1 MIQTHPFPT
10 FLTVMLYSYLLGSR
24 TTVVLFGPRTDPFD
38 RRLRAIESLD
48 AQQNCCYLRSQS
60 ISVFYAHLIVRNSL
74 IQLTYKNSFHSRP
87 SSLRIWTTS
96 LVDRSIMQ

>member
-24 TTVVLFGPRTDPFD
+24 ITVVLFGPRTDPFD

-48 AQQNCCYLRSQS
+48 AQTKLLLSKKPVYIC
-60 ISVFYAHLIVRNSL
+60 FYAPLIVRNSL